1 MEDFW
6 LDKTK
11 SDNWSFRFFIR
22 HELKWTIFRMSVRFA
37 PTAASRELASF
48 YGFPDGQPTWASSV
62 DMLWP
67 PVTYD

>member
-22 HELKWTIFRMSVRFA
+22 HDLKWAIFRMSVR
-37 PTAASRELASF
+37 
-48 YGFPDGQPTWASSV
+48 
-62 DMLWP
+62 
-67 PVTYD
+67 

>member
-22 HELKWTIFRMSVRFA
+22 HDLKRAIFRVSVRLRQKRLL
-37 PTAASRELASF
+37 SR
-48 YGFPDGQPTWASSV
+48 
-62 DMLWP
+62 
-67 PVTYD
+67 YD